1 MGLLDHGAEVDVTN
15 DFGQTPLHRAAACG
29 HAQTAEE
36 LLARGAQVEKL
47 DGCEG
52 NAPLHL
58 AAAIGHL
65 DVLKTLLDN
74 GADIEAKM
82 AERSGGA
89 TAILVAAAT
98 GHLAIVKELLN
109 RGADRN
115 ATAFGTST
123 ALSVSTLRGFHEVVQ
138 TLKTFGP
145 PPPPKPRQMPINPE
159 TKTALDAHFQDLVK
173 RGLIVKKTD

>member
-1 MGLLDHGAEVDVTN
+1 MLQCDN
-15 DFGQTPLHRAAACG
+15 CPFQI
-29 HAQTAEE
+29 
-36 LLARGAQVEKL
+36 EKL

-138 TLKTFGP
+138 TLKTYGPP
-145 PPPPKPRQMPINPE
+145 PPPPKPRQRPINPE
-159 TKTALDAHFQDLVK
+159 TKTALDAHFQDLIK
-173 RGLIVKKTD
+173 RGLIVKKTDKR